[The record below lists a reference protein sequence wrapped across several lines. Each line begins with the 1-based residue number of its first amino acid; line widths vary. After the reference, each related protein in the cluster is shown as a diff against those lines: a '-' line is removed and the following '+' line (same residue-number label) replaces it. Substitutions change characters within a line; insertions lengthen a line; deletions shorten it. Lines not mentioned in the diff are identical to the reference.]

1 LRKIILAHSGTTD
14 TGLLNMLIP
23 AIWMA
28 AMVFASELTLLS
40 IGFTLTYLTAK
51 IPNFAH
57 GTYAGLGIY
66 VSYTF
71 SKILG
76 INPYLGFPLAFIVG
90 GLFSMLVYLIVI
102 KVLTNMGGGAIVLT
116 ISTLAIQIFLTALI
130 QIYAYWLRETYNTY
144 TMAFLLKE
152 ADFKFAGFPGIFIV
166 SITMTISMV
175 IALHFMLTKTRMGVA
190 MRATAE
196 DPELASVLGI
206 NTDQIQLF
214 SWFLTGGLACLA
226 GAMIPMWFQSTPSSG
241 AMMITSIMA
250 GSLLGGFDSIYG
262 SVAGGVIVGM
272 SEIMLTT
279 WGQAWIG
286 VWVGEYRPMIPMIFL
301 VAVLLVEPNGLQGA
315 WSKFVATDLG
325 ETLLKTI
332 GLLKEDE

>member
-226 GAMIPMWFQSTPSSG
+226 GAMIPLWFQSTPSSG

-325 ETLLKTI
+325 EGLLKTI
-332 GLLKEDE
+332 GLLKEDD

>member
-1 LRKIILAHSGTTD
+1 
-14 TGLLNMLIP
+14 
-23 AIWMA
+23 MA
-28 AMVFASELTLLS
+28 ALVYASELTLLS
-40 IGFTLTYLTAK
+40 IGFTLTYLTSK

-57 GTYAGLGIY
+57 GTYAGIGIY

-76 INPYLGFPLAFIVG
+76 ISPYLGFPTAFLLG
-90 GLFSMLVYLIVI
+90 GIFSVIIYLVVI
-102 KVLTNMGGGAIVLT
+102 KVLTDMGGGAIVLT
-116 ISTLAIQIFLTALI
+116 ISTLAIQIFLTAML
-130 QIYAYWLRETYNTY
+130 QVYAYYLREKYSTY
-144 TMAFLLKE
+144 TMQFLLKE
-152 ADFKFAGFPGIFIV
+152 FDFKYAGFPGIFLV
-166 SITMTISMV
+166 SISMTIGLV
-175 IALHFMLTKTRMGVA
+175 LLLHYMLTRTKMGIA

-206 NTDQIQLF
+206 NIDKIQLF

-226 GAMIPMWFQSTPSSG
+226 GAMIPLWFQSSPTSG

-262 SVAGGVIVGM
+262 SVIGGVIVGM
-272 SEIMLTT
+272 SEIMLTV

-301 VAVLLVEPNGLQGA
+301 VVILMIEPEGLQGVYKRFA
-315 WSKFVATDLG
+315 ASDLG
-325 ETLLKTI
+325 ENILKTI
-332 GLLKEDE
+332 GLIKEDG

>member
-1 LRKIILAHSGTTD
+1 
-14 TGLLNMLIP
+14 
-23 AIWMA
+23 MA
-28 AMVFASELTLLS
+28 ALVFASELTLLS
-40 IGFTLTYLTAK
+40 IGFTLTYLTSK

-57 GTYAGLGIY
+57 GTYAGVGIY

-71 SKILG
+71 AKILG
-76 INPYLGFPLAFIVG
+76 ISPYLGFPIAFLVG
-90 GLFSMLVYLIVI
+90 GIFSVIIYLVVI
-102 KVLTNMGGGAIVLT
+102 KVLTDMGGGAIVLT
-116 ISTLAIQIFLTALI
+116 IATLAIQIFLTALI
-130 QIYAYWLRETYNTY
+130 QIYAYYLREKYSTY

-152 ADFKFAGFPGIFIV
+152 FDFKLGGFPGIFIV
-166 SITMTISMV
+166 SISLTVGSV
-175 IALHFMLTKTRMGVA
+175 LVLHYMLTRTKMGIA

-206 NTDQIQLF
+206 NINRIQLF

-226 GAMIPMWFQSTPSSG
+226 GAMIPLWFQSSPASG

-262 SVAGGVIVGM
+262 SVIGGVIVGI

-279 WGQAWIG
+279 WGQALIG

-301 VAVLLVEPNGLQGA
+301 VIVLMIEPDGLQGA
-315 WSKFVATDLG
+315 YTKFAASELG
-325 ETLLKTI
+325 ENVLKTI
-332 GLLKEDE
+332 GVLKEDD

>member
-1 LRKIILAHSGTTD
+1 
-14 TGLLNMLIP
+14 MLIP

-28 AMVFASELTLLS
+28 AMVYASELTLLS

-57 GTYAGLGIY
+57 GTYAGIGIY
-66 VSYTF
+66 ISYTF
-71 SKILG
+71 AKILG

-90 GLFSMLVYLIVI
+90 GIFSVIVYVVVI
-102 KVLTNMGGGAIVLT
+102 KVLTNMGGGSIVLT

-130 QIYAYWLRETYNTY
+130 QIYAYWLRLTYNTY

-152 ADFKFAGFPGIFIV
+152 SDFNLAGFPGIFIV
-166 SITMTISMV
+166 SISLTITIVM
-175 IALHFMLTKTRMGVA
+175 ALHYMLTRTKMGVA

-226 GAMIPMWFQSTPSSG
+226 GAMIPLWFQSTPQTG

-272 SEIMLTT
+272 SEILLTT

-301 VAVLLVEPNGLQGA
+301 VAVLLVEPEGLQGV

-325 ETLLKTI
+325 ESLLKTV

>member
-1 LRKIILAHSGTTD
+1 MI
-14 TGLLNMLIP
+14 IP

-28 AMVFASELTLLS
+28 ALVFASELTLLS
-40 IGFTLTYLTAK
+40 IGFTLTYLTSK
-51 IPNFAH
+51 SPNFAH
-57 GTYAGLGIY
+57 GTYAGIGIY

-71 SKILG
+71 AKILG
-76 INPYLGFPLAFIVG
+76 ISPYLGFPIAFLVG
-90 GLFSMLVYLIVI
+90 GIFSVIIYLVVI
-102 KVLTNMGGGAIVLT
+102 KVLTDMGGGAIVLT

-130 QIYAYWLRETYNTY
+130 QIYAYYLREKYSTY

-152 ADFKFAGFPGIFIV
+152 FDFKLGGFPGIFLV
-166 SITMTISMV
+166 SISMTIGLV
-175 IALHFMLTKTRMGVA
+175 IVLHYMLTRTKMGIA

-206 NTDQIQLF
+206 NINRIQLF

-226 GAMIPMWFQSTPSSG
+226 GAMIPLWFQSSPASG

-262 SVAGGVIVGM
+262 SVIGGVIVGI
-272 SEIMLTT
+272 SEIMLTF
-279 WGQAWIG
+279 WGQALIG

-301 VAVLLVEPNGLQGA
+301 VIVLMIEPAGLQGA
-315 WSKFVATDLG
+315 YTKFAASELG
-325 ETLLKTI
+325 ENVLKTI
-332 GLLKEDE
+332 GVLKEDD

>member
-1 LRKIILAHSGTTD
+1 
-14 TGLLNMLIP
+14 
-23 AIWMA
+23 MA

-71 SKILG
+71 AKILG

-166 SITMTISMV
+166 SITMTVSMV

-315 WSKFVATDLG
+315 WSKFVATDTG
-325 ETLLKTI
+325 ETILKTI

>member
-1 LRKIILAHSGTTD
+1 
-14 TGLLNMLIP
+14 
-23 AIWMA
+23 MA

-315 WSKFVATDLG
+315 WSKFVATDIG